1 MNPDI
6 ELKYLGIIDSLGQIP
21 TLPVVVT
28 QLLKVINHPN
38 SGADNAAAF
47 VEKDIALASKVLKLA
62 NSSYYG
68 IPRTIT
74 NIKSAIVILGFN
86 AIKSLVLSS
95 SVLKIFEEKGEQT
108 LFDKNAFWNHSVE
121 VAMMAKSLARKVRG
135 ADYDQAFS
143 GGLLHDIGK
152 LILAQYS
159 TRDYQEVLGEVT
171 QGKRPSEVIEQEI
184 LGITHCKI
192 SGMLLERW
200 GIPEALQIPVS
211 FHDQPTKAEDHVQ
224 MAHILHLANYL
235 SYLKGSYTV
244 QGELAPELNSETLES
259 LGFQQTPEE
268 LLENISGDLS
278 EVAEFIA
285 LIQGSEGN

>member
-6 ELKYLGIIDSLGQIP
+6 ELKYMSIIDSLGQIP

-38 SGADNAAAF
+38 SGAENAATY
-47 VEKDIALASKVLKLA
+47 VEKDLALASKVLKLA

-74 NIKSAIVILGFN
+74 NIRSAIVILGFN
-86 AIKSLVLSS
+86 TIKSLVLSS
-95 SVLKIFEEKGEQT
+95 SVLKMFEETNEQT
-108 LFDKNAFWNHSVE
+108 LFDKSAFWNHSVE
-121 VAMMAKSLARKVRG
+121 VAMMAKSLGKRLHGV
-135 ADYDQAFS
+135 DYDQAFS

-159 TRDYQEVLGEVT
+159 SRDYQEVLQEATKGERET
-171 QGKRPSEVIEQEI
+171 ELIEQEL
-184 LGITHCKI
+184 LGVTHCKI

-200 GIPEALQIPVS
+200 GIPEALQIPVT
-211 FHDQPTKAEDHVQ
+211 FHDDPAQAEEHSQ
-224 MAHILHLANYL
+224 LAYILHLANHL
-235 SYLKGSYTV
+235 SYLNGSFTV
-244 QGELAPELNSETLES
+244 QGEKPPVLKEGTLEA
-259 LGFQQTPEE
+259 LKFTETPEE
-268 LLENISGDLS
+268 LLESIRDDLS

-285 LIQGSEGN
+285 LIQGSE